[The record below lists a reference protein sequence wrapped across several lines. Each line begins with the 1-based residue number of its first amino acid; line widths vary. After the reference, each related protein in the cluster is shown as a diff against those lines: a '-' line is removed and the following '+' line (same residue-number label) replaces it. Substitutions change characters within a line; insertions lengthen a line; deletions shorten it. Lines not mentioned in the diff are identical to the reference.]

1 MHVCMHACTHV
12 GMYARMYVCM
22 YVRAYKFVCMSTPTT
37 VRMCVSVSICIVQS
51 PGFLKPYLE
60 HIRFKGTG
68 TLVALGKS
76 ATLKP

>member
-60 HIRFKGTG
+60 QPWYLEAVH
-68 TLVALGKS
+68 VASVLRS
-76 ATLKP
+76 YPF